1 MKITIVGAAELVDGE
16 IAVSHVIGQGPS
28 ARESVRHFSPDNTPS
43 GGWDS
48 VLDSTEPY
56 RICRAASALGSN
68 GWKSK
73 GSAYW
78 LCRRMVVHASDVG
91 YLSEEEQKLEV
102 ANSVLR
108 HEKRYKQLRRQL
120 EAFDRLERADVARRE
135 RIPDA
140 VRLFV
145 WQRDQGKCVKCGS
158 AEQLEYDHIIPIS
171 RGGSSTERNVQLL
184 CEACNREKS
193 ANI

>member
-1 MKITIVGAAELVDGE
+1 MKISILGAAKLVDGK
-16 IAVSHVIGQGPS
+16 IAVSHVIGQGS
-28 ARESVRHFSPDNTPS
+28 RVREYAREFSPDNTPS

-56 RICRAASALGSN
+56 RITRGPHYAGTT
-68 GWKSK
+68 GK

-78 LCRRMVVHASDVG
+78 LCRRMVVLVSDVR
-91 YLSEEEQKLEV
+91 YLTEEEQKLEI

-108 HEKRYKQLRRQL
+108 HEKRYRQLRRQL

-145 WQRDQGKCVKCGS
+145 WQRDEGKCVKCGS

>member
-1 MKITIVGAAELVDGE
+1 MVVLVSD
-16 IAVSHVIGQGPS
+16 
-28 ARESVRHFSPDNTPS
+28 VRHLT
-43 GGWDS
+43 
-48 VLDSTEPY
+48 
-56 RICRAASALGSN
+56 
-68 GWKSK
+68 
-73 GSAYW
+73 
-78 LCRRMVVHASDVG
+78 
-91 YLSEEEQKLEV
+91 EEEQKLEV

-145 WQRDQGKCVKCGS
+145 WQRDQGKCVKCGT

-193 ANI
+193 GNI

>member
-1 MKITIVGAAELVDGE
+1 MKISIAGAAKLVDGQ
-16 IAVSHVIGQGPS
+16 IAVSHVIGQGPG
-28 ARESVRHFSPDNTPS
+28 AREFERRLSPDNTPS

-56 RICRAASALGSN
+56 RIKRASG
-68 GWKSK
+68 KD
-73 GSAYW
+73 SAYW
-78 LCRRMVVHASDVG
+78 LCRRKVVLVSDVR
-91 YLSEEEQKLEV
+91 YLTEEEQKLEV

-108 HEKRYKQLRRQL
+108 HEKRYRQLRRQL

-145 WQRDQGKCVKCGS
+145 WQRDQGKCFKCGT

-193 ANI
+193 ADI

>member
-1 MKITIVGAAELVDGE
+1 MKISIVGAAKLVDGA
-16 IAVSHVIGQGPS
+16 IAVSHMIGQGPS
-28 ARESVRHFSPDNTPS
+28 ARKFVSHLSWDTPS

-56 RICRAASALGSN
+56 RITTASR
-68 GWKSK
+68 K

-78 LCRRMVVHASDVG
+78 LCRGKVVGVSDMG
-91 YLSEEEQKLEV
+91 YLTEEEQRLEV
-102 ANSVLR
+102 ANAVLR
-108 HEKRYKQLRRQL
+108 HEKRYRQLRRQL
-120 EAFDRLERADVARRE
+120 EAFDRLERADVVRRE
-135 RIPDA
+135 PIPDA

-171 RGGSSTERNVQLL
+171 RGGSNTERNVQLL
-184 CEACNREKS
+184 CEACNRGKG

>member
-1 MKITIVGAAELVDGE
+1 MKISIVGPAKLVDGE
-16 IAVSHVIGQGPS
+16 IAVSHVIRS
-28 ARESVRHFSPDNTPS
+28 DNTPS
-43 GGWDS
+43 EGWDS

-56 RICRAASALGSN
+56 RIRTVRRSIDGSRVVPEH
-68 GWKSK
+68 S
-73 GSAYW
+73 YW
-78 LCRRMVVHASDVG
+78 LCRRKVLLVSGVHH
-91 YLSEEEQKLEV
+91 LTEEEQKLEV

-120 EAFDRLERADVARRE
+120 EAFDRLERADVGRRE

-158 AEQLEYDHIIPIS
+158 AEQLEYDHIIPLS

-184 CEACNREKS
+184 CETCNREKS

>member
-1 MKITIVGAAELVDGE
+1 MKISIVGAAKLVDGG
-16 IAVSHVIGQGPS
+16 IAVSSVIGQGPS
-28 ARESVRHFSPDNTPS
+28 AREYVRHLYPDSTPS

-56 RICRAASALGSN
+56 RIQIFSDKR
-68 GWKSK
+68 
-73 GSAYW
+73 SAYW
-78 LCRRMVVHASDVG
+78 LCRRKVLLVSDVRH
-91 YLSEEEQKLEV
+91 LTEEEQQLEV

-158 AEQLEYDHIIPIS
+158 GEHLEYDHIIPIS
-171 RGGSSTERNVQLL
+171 RGGSTTERNVQLL
-184 CEACNREKS
+184 CEACNHEKS
-193 ANI
+193 GNI